1 MKKKLMAV
9 FLILVMALMMV
20 SCSGVNRS
28 ADSSALDGMIT
39 QSADALRNALKP
51 EGELP
56 AGSPMGDWAEMVW
69 ALAGESDPHYLECLE
84 MYIVKQYEKNG
95 NLSDVKATEY
105 HRIALTILALGG
117 DPTKVDS
124 DGMQI
129 NLIADGTWNFSGGS
143 PGFQGAN
150 GLIYAL
156 LVLDSKAYET
166 GHIDLRKQYVEEL
179 LTYQKDSGAFCLDN
193 SMDGDPDMTAMAIQ
207 ALAPY
212 LSDMQVNEAVE
223 RSMNWMQEQLAEAE
237 DYTDLKEDSAETC
250 AQVILALCALGLDP
264 DKEADFVKNEQNVLD
279 HLNSYRME
287 NGMYQH
293 VYSDDEEN
301 IMATYQSL
309 LALEAVQKLR
319 NEQKWIFDFTDQE
332 TKMK

>member
-1 MKKKLMAV
+1 
-9 FLILVMALMMV
+9 
-20 SCSGVNRS
+20 
-28 ADSSALDGMIT
+28 
-39 QSADALRNALKP
+39 
-51 EGELP
+51 
-56 AGSPMGDWAEMVW
+56 
-69 ALAGESDPHYLECLE
+69 
-84 MYIVKQYEKNG
+84 
-95 NLSDVKATEY
+95 
-105 HRIALTILALGG
+105 
-117 DPTKVDS
+117 
-124 DGMQI
+124 
-129 NLIADGTWNFSGGS
+129 
-143 PGFQGAN
+143 
-150 GLIYAL
+150 
-156 LVLDSKAYET
+156 
-166 GHIDLRKQYVEEL
+166 
-179 LTYQKDSGAFCLDN
+179 
-193 SMDGDPDMTAMAIQ
+193 MDGDPDMTAMAIQ

-212 LSDMQVNEAVE
+212 RSDMQVNEAVE
-223 RSMNWMQEQLAEAE
+223 RSMNWIQEQLAEAE

-293 VYSDDEEN
+293 VYSDDKEN